1 MIRLLKGGTYLLTGT
16 RHGARL
22 LRLQKQTYAWITT
35 PRIGALLVYSAVPHS
50 QREVLSTG
58 NYRLYDV
65 IDEPHLSDQ
74 LHLELEFGGNQW
86 QGYLLPTGLPDRR
99 RIRRRIIPTHEI
111 ITPHQDLHRS
121 GTRGPVFIKQ
131 QGVRHGLSH

>member
-1 MIRLLKGGTYLLTGT
+1 MIQLLKKGTYLLTGT

-22 LRLQKQTYAWITT
+22 LRLQKQIYAWIAT
-35 PRIGALLVYSAVPHS
+35 PRIGALLVYSTVPHI

-65 IDEPHLSDQ
+65 VNEPHLSDQ

-86 QGYLLPTGLPDRR
+86 QGYLLPTGLPDRKH
-99 RIRRRIIPTHEI
+99 IRRRIIPTHEI
-111 ITPHQDLHRS
+111 ITPHQNLRRS
-121 GTRGPVFIKQ
+121 RTHGPAFIKQ
-131 QGVRHGLSH
+131 QGVRYGLSH